1 MTGERKKLEIPKGV
15 DDFKELRDE
24 GYYFVDKSELIS
36 DILQNR
42 NKVFL
47 FTRPRRFGKSLNLS
61 MLDAFFNIKY
71 KGNNWFDG
79 LKISDHPEVEEYRNA
94 YPVIRLSMNELSYH
108 SYDQFLSDFSDLVRD
123 LYDKYNYLADSD
135 KLTALQHTY
144 YQDVLSGT
152 ANITILKKSLLRLCS
167 MLKQYH
173 GTKPII
179 LIDEYDATLNYAYGR
194 ETYDGILEVL
204 RSFYSL
210 ALKGNESLKF
220 AIVTGVMQ
228 IAKEGIFSG
237 LNNLD
242 VNNIFGTRFDERYGF
257 TEPEVKELCTYY
269 GHPEKFDEVKE
280 WYDGYRFGDA
290 EIYNPWSVMSC
301 ILEKFSTGAYWAG
314 TSGNS
319 IIDTLLENSNEKTFK
334 DLHALSN
341 GETVLKPLV
350 PTVAMNDLKVEPS
363 AVFSVFTVSGYLK
376 AIPAKQDYLLSIPNR
391 EMYSAFYKHLKK
403 FLFHGGSDPFA
414 PFLDALEAGNTAKIK
429 GTLDSFFQNFSFFL
443 LKEEGY
449 YHAILAVMILSRE
462 GKYTILIDRETGDG
476 RHDIFM
482 KSRFPRYPN
491 IVVEIKKADSE
502 ASDATVQHLA
512 QKALDQIHE
521 KDYCRGLEGKTFLY
535 GIAFKAKTATV
546 LFEETV
552 I

>member
-1 MTGERKKLEIPKGV
+1 MAEEWKRLRIPKGR
-15 DDFKELRDE
+15 DDFKELREE
-24 GYYFVDKSELIS
+24 GFYFVDKSELIS
-36 DILQNR
+36 DIIQNGS
-42 NKVFL
+42 KVFL

-61 MLDAFFNIKY
+61 MLDAFFNINY
-71 KGNNWFDG
+71 KGNTWFDG
-79 LKISDHPEVEEYRNA
+79 LKVNDHPEVEEHRNA
-94 YPVIRLSMNELSYH
+94 YPTIRLSLNELDYLD
-108 SYDQFLSDFSDLVRD
+108 YNEFISDLKYRIKD
-123 LYDKYNYLADSD
+123 LYKKYRYLENSEKVDPADRED
-135 KLTALQHTY
+135 
-144 YQDVLSGT
+144 YQEIVSGK
-152 ANITILKKSLLRLCS
+152 ANPTLLKESLRALCS
-167 MLKQYH
+167 MLEQYH
-173 GTKPII
+173 GVKPII

-194 ETYDGILEVL
+194 ETYNGILSIF

-210 ALKGNESLKF
+210 ALKGNESLTF
-220 AIVTGVMQ
+220 AVVTGVMQ

-257 TEPEVKELCTYY
+257 TESEVKELCSYY

-290 EIYNPWSVMSC
+290 EVYNPWSVMSC
-301 ILEKFSTGAYWAG
+301 ILEKFSTGAYWTG

-319 IIDTLLENSNEKTFK
+319 IIDTLIENSNEKTFK

-350 PTVAMNDLKVEPS
+350 PTVAMEDLKIEPS

-376 AIPAKQDYLLSIPNR
+376 AIPAGQDYLLSIPNR
-391 EMYSAFYKHLKK
+391 EMYSAFYKHLKR
-403 FLFHGGSDPFA
+403 FLFHGGPDPFA
-414 PFLDALEAGNTAKIK
+414 PFLDALEAGDTVKIK
-429 GTLDSFFQNFSFFL
+429 GTLDTFFQNFSFL
-443 LKEEGY
+443 MLKDEGY